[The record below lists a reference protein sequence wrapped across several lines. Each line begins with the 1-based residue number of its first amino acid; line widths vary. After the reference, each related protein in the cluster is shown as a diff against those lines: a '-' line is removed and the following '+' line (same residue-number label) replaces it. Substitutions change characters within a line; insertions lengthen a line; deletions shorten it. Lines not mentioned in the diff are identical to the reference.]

1 MVCAYL
7 DAFSGLSGDMLV
19 GALLD
24 LGLQFAEFKQAM
36 DSLGLHDCELRLGR
50 RELSGIAAAKFDVEV
65 AEPQPE
71 RHLRDIRTIIE
82 RSGLADE
89 VKAKAIAIFTALA
102 GAEAKVHNS
111 TPEEVHFHEVGAVDS
126 IIDIVGTAW
135 CLASLQVDELLVS
148 PLPMGKGFA
157 RTRHGL
163 IPIPPPATV
172 ELLRGF
178 QLKLGDGEA
187 EMVTPTGAAI
197 LNSLAKPAP
206 LPLGFEVHR
215 VGYGAGT
222 KTFTDR
228 PNALRVLLGKRAETA
243 ATDELLE
250 IQTNID
256 DLNPQIYDHLC
267 ERLFAAGARD
277 VTLTPTIMKK
287 GRPAITV
294 AVLAE
299 AALREAIAAVLFE
312 ESTTIGIRFH
322 PVSRLKLEREIKEI
336 ATRWGTIRVKVSRRG
351 GGAATIAPEYE
362 DCRRAAQEHR
372 VALKVVMQDAMAA
385 ARAQLEAPAQLE

>member
-24 LGLQFAEFKQAM
+24 LGIDFPQFKLALA
-36 DSLGLHDCELRLGR
+36 SLGLRGYELRLGR
-50 RELSGIAAAKFDVEV
+50 RELSGISAAKFDVEV
-65 AEPQPE
+65 STPQPE
-71 RHLRDIRTIIE
+71 RHLGDIRASIE
-82 RSGLADE
+82 QSGLAHD
-89 VKAKAIAIFTALA
+89 VKHRAVAIFNALA
-102 GAEAKVHNS
+102 VAEAKVHNT
-111 TPEEVHFHEVGAVDS
+111 TPEAVHFHEVGAVDS

-135 CLASLQVDELLVS
+135 CLSALGIDELLVS
-148 PLPMGKGFA
+148 PLPMGQGFA
-157 RTRHGL
+157 RTMHGV

-172 ELLRGF
+172 QLLSGF
-178 QLKLGDGEA
+178 PVRLGDGEA
-187 EMVTPTGAAI
+187 EMVTPTGAAV
-197 LNSLAKPAP
+197 LKALAAPAP
-206 LPLGFEVHR
+206 IPLNFAIDKI
-215 VGYGAGT
+215 GYGAGT
-222 KTFTDR
+222 KTFSDR
-228 PNALRVLLGKRAETA
+228 PNVLRIMLGRRADAL

-294 AVLAE
+294 SVLAE

-312 ESTTIGIRFH
+312 ETTTIGVRSH
-322 PVSRLKLEREIKEI
+322 PVSRLKLQREIRQI
-336 ATRWGTIRVKVSRRG
+336 ATRWGDIRVKVSRREG
-351 GGAATIAPEYE
+351 SILTVAPEYD
-362 DCRRAAQEHR
+362 DCRRAAIEHR
-372 VALKVVMQDAMAA
+372 VAVKVVMQDALAA
-385 ARAQLEAPAQLE
+385 ARAQLE

>member
-24 LGLQFAEFKQAM
+24 LGLDFAKFKQEM
-36 DSLGLHDCELRLGR
+36 DSLQLRGCELRLGR
-50 RELSGIAAAKFDVEV
+50 RELSGISAAKFGVEV
-65 AEPQPE
+65 SQPQPE
-71 RHLRDIRTIIE
+71 RHLRDIRAIIE
-82 RSGLADE
+82 HSGLAED
-89 VKAKAIAIFTALA
+89 VKAKAVAIFSALA

-126 IIDIVGTAW
+126 IIDIAGTAW
-135 CLASLQVDELLVS
+135 CLSTLGIDELLVS
-148 PLPMGKGFA
+148 PLPMGRGFV

-172 ELLRGF
+172 ELLSGF
-178 QLKLGDGEA
+178 ALRLGDGEA
-187 EMVTPTGAAI
+187 EMVTPTGAAV
-197 LNSLAKPAP
+197 LKSLAAPAAIP
-206 LPLGFEVHR
+206 LAFEAQR

-228 PNALRVLLGKRAETA
+228 PNVLRVLLGKRAA
-243 ATDELLE
+243 ALTTDELLD

-256 DLNPQIYDHLC
+256 DLNPQIYDYLC

-294 AVLAE
+294 SVLAE
-299 AALREAIAAVLFE
+299 AALREAVAAVLFE
-312 ESTTIGIRFH
+312 ETTTIGIRFH
-322 PVSRLKLEREIKEI
+322 PVSRLKLEREIKEVG
-336 ATRWGTIRVKVSRRG
+336 TRWGIIRVKVSRRG
-351 GGAATIAPEYE
+351 AGAATITPEYD
-362 DCRRAAQEHR
+362 DCRRAAIQHR
-372 VALKVVMQDAMAA
+372 VALKIVMQDALAT
-385 ARAQLEAPAQLE
+385 ARAQLE

>member
-24 LGLQFAEFKQAM
+24 LGLPFAEFKRAM
-36 DSLGLHDCELRLGR
+36 DSLDLTGCQLHLGR
-50 RELSGIAAAKFDVEV
+50 RELSGVSAAKFDVEV
-65 AEPQPE
+65 NQAQPE
-71 RHLRDIRTIIE
+71 RHLSDIQTIIE
-82 RSGLADE
+82 RSRLADE
-89 VKAKAIAIFTALA
+89 VKGKAMSVFGALA
-102 GAEAKVHNS
+102 VAEAKVHNS

-126 IIDIVGTAW
+126 VVDIVGTAW
-135 CLASLQVDELLVS
+135 CLAALNVDEILVS
-148 PLPMGKGFA
+148 ALPMGKGFA

-163 IPIPPPATV
+163 IPIPPPATL

-178 QLKLGDGEA
+178 ELKLGDGEA
-187 EMVTPTGAAI
+187 EMVTPTGAAV
-197 LNSLAKPAP
+197 LKSLARPAP
-206 LPLGFEVHR
+206 IPLPFEVDR

-222 KTFTDR
+222 KTFSDR
-228 PNALRVLLGKRAETA
+228 PNVLRVLLGKRAEA
-243 ATDELLE
+243 LATDELLE

-294 AVLAE
+294 GVLAE

-351 GGAATIAPEYE
+351 GRAATIAPEYE
-362 DCRRAAQEHR
+362 DCRRAAQEHH
-372 VALKVVMQDAMAA
+372 VALKLVIQNAAAA
-385 ARAQLEAPAQLE
+385 ARAQLE

>member
-1 MVCAYL
+1 MVCVYL

-24 LGLQFAEFKQAM
+24 LGLDFAKFKQAM
-36 DSLGLHDCELRLGR
+36 ASLQLEGCKLHLGR
-50 RELSGIAAAKFDVEV
+50 RELSGISAAKFDVEV
-65 AEPQPE
+65 SAPQPE
-71 RHLRDIRTIIE
+71 RHLHDIRTIIE
-82 RSGLADE
+82 RGAFADE
-89 VKAKAIAIFTALA
+89 VKTKAFAIFSVLA
-102 GAEAKVHNS
+102 DAEAKVHNS
-111 TPEEVHFHEVGAVDS
+111 TPDQVHFHEVGAVDS
-126 IIDIVGTAW
+126 IIDTVGTAW
-135 CLASLQVDELLVS
+135 CISALAIDEIMVS

-178 QLKLGDGEA
+178 ALKLGDGEA
-187 EMVTPTGAAI
+187 EMVTPTGAAV
-197 LNSLAKPAP
+197 LKALATPAP
-206 LPLGFEVHR
+206 MPLAFEVER
-215 VGYGAGT
+215 IGYGAGT

-228 PNALRVLLGKRAETA
+228 PNVLRMLLGTRAGTLA
-243 ATDELLE
+243 MDELLE

-287 GRPAITV
+287 GRPAIV
-294 AVLAE
+294 VSVLAE
-299 AALREAIAAVLFE
+299 AALRETIAAVLFE
-312 ESTTIGIRFH
+312 ETTTIGVRFH

-336 ATRWGTIRVKVSRRG
+336 VTHWGIIRVKVSRWG
-351 GGAATIAPEYE
+351 GRAPTIAPEYD
-362 DCRRAAQEHR
+362 DCRRAAIEHR
-372 VALKVVMQDAMAA
+372 VALKIVMQDAMAA
-385 ARAQLEAPAQLE
+385 ARAQLE